1 MRNWIKTLGIIIAIA
16 LVFSGG
22 FLLGRYSVNDTDQ
35 GKSVDSGF
43 MTFYAE
49 IDSIDGNTLLV
60 SGLDVNDINFRGAFY
75 ITVSDAT
82 MILWRGTDIALSDLS
97 EGATISITF
106 SGPVMESYP
115 AQIRDID
122 RVILLDDSY

>member
-1 MRNWIKTLGIIIAIA
+1 MKDWIKAFVVIMIIALI
-16 LVFSGG
+16 FSGG
-22 FLLGRYSVNDTDQ
+22 FLLGRYSAN
-35 GKSVDSGF
+35 GSGRGAAAGIDF